1 MLELP
6 PPSPE
11 LRRAFAEY
19 DREVIVNNVKVGCWL
34 GIVLMPAG
42 SVLDYFV
49 YGDRELWG
57 RDVWGVFLQLRLL
70 CSFLIALFMLLVVR
84 PVGRRHPRLLGVML
98 AMFPSACIAL
108 MIYLLD
114 GSASPYYAGLNL
126 VLLVIGFVLHW
137 TLLESVI
144 AVALVML
151 MYGAACF
158 FHGPIEGRIF
168 ANNLYFLVLTGI
180 IVMTGSYVHSRW
192 RFREFALRY
201 EVDRQRRL
209 LESSNQQLSLKTSEL
224 ELSNTQLN
232 ATKGE
237 LEKSNQQ
244 LSRQKQQLE
253 ETLQELKR
261 TQDELITSEKQASLG
276 VWSAGIIHEINNPL
290 NFVRT
295 GLYAL
300 RHAEKHLPE
309 AERAEFKEVMAD
321 IDDGV
326 RRVHSI
332 VEDLRS
338 YAHPKNETLSL
349 VPLADVTR
357 VALRFCSEGLRGRV
371 EVVER
376 VPDNFLVYAERNKLI
391 QVLTNLLQNS
401 IHALEEKRFDGEA
414 PTIVIEGRCEGDRRL
429 VVVRDNG
436 PGIAPENLE
445 KIFDPFFT
453 TKSPGKGM
461 GLGLGICY
469 RIIQGFGGTIRV
481 RSEPGR
487 FCEFTLDLRATA
499 PAPNGDSDAS

>member
-1 MLELP
+1 MADLA
-6 PPSPE
+6 STHTPE
-11 LRRAFAEY
+11 FRAAFLANERAERLRTG
-19 DREVIVNNVKVGCWL
+19 KVASL
-34 GIVLMPAG
+34 LVAVLMPAG
-42 SVLDYFV
+42 ITLDFFCY
-49 YGDRELWG
+49 RSELNT
-57 RDVWGVFLQLRLL
+57 FLLVRLL
-70 CSFLIALFMLLVVR
+70 CSALALGLWYLHTLSWAER
-84 PVGRRHPRLLGVML
+84 NYKLLGL
-98 AMFPSACIAL
+98 PIAWL
-108 MIYLLD
+108 PAAGICWMIHVTD
-114 GSASPYYAGLNL
+114 GPTSPYYAGLNL
-126 VLLVIGFVLHW
+126 ILLAISVVVHWNVRESLLGVAGVLLMY
-137 TLLESVI
+137 SVTSLPRAEPQQLAI
-144 AVALVML
+144 
-151 MYGAACF
+151 
-158 FHGPIEGRIF
+158 IF
-168 ANNLYFLVLTGI
+168 NNYYFLVLTGI
-180 IVMTGSYVHSRW
+180 IVVTGNYMFDRL
-192 RFREFALRY
+192 RQGEFAARF

-209 LESSNQQLSLKTSEL
+209 LEASNQQLSQKTAEL
-224 ELSNTQLN
+224 ELSNAQLN

-244 LSRQKQQLE
+244 LSQQKRQLE

-300 RHAEKHLPE
+300 RNAEKHLPE
-309 AERAEFKEVMAD
+309 SERAEFKEVMAD

-414 PTIVIEGRCEGDRRL
+414 PTIVIEGRSEGDRRL

-436 PGIAPENLE
+436 PGIALENQE

-453 TKSPGKGM
+453 TKAPGEGM

-469 RIIQGFGGTIRV
+469 RIIQGFGGTIRM
-481 RSEPGR
+481 RSEPGQ
-487 FCEFTLDLRATA
+487 FCEFTLDLRAAA
-499 PAPNGDSDAS
+499 PASTEDFDAS